1 MATNDMKTMDGNTA
15 AAHVAYAMSD
25 VATLYPITPSSPMG
39 EIADEWAA
47 EGRKNIFDQ
56 SMIVRQLQSEA
67 GAAASVHG
75 SLAAGA
81 LTATFT
87 ASQGLLLMIP
97 NMYKMSGE
105 LLPGVLH
112 VSARA
117 IAAHA
122 LSIFGDHQDVMAVR
136 QTGFAILASASIQ
149 EVMDLG
155 LTAHLAAIESSVPFV
170 HFFDGFRTSHE
181 IQKIAVIDYDRGQI
195 PLPWCQSGTARTE
208 GHGAESRY
216 LFSGPRGIQ
225 FLLSQGSGRCQRL
238 YEKSQCVDRPSIQSF

>member
-1 MATNDMKTMDGNTA
+1 MNG
-15 AAHVAYAMSD
+15 
-25 VATLYPITPSSPMG
+25 PP
-39 EIADEWAA
+39 

-136 QTGFAILASASIQ
+136 QTGFVLTGISIHT
-149 EVMDLG
+149 G
-155 LTAHLAAIESSVPFV
+155 S
-170 HFFDGFRTSHE
+170 
-181 IQKIAVIDYDRGQI
+181 Y
-195 PLPWCQSGTARTE
+195 
-208 GHGAESRY
+208 
-216 LFSGPRGIQ
+216 
-225 FLLSQGSGRCQRL
+225 GSG
-238 YEKSQCVDRPSIQSF
+238 VNRPSGRH